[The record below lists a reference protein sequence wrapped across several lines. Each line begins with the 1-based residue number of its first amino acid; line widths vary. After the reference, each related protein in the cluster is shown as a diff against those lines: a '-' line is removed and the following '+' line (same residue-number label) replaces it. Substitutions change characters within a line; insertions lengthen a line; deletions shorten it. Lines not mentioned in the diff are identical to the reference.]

1 LADQKI
7 SAMPA
12 AAALTGAELV
22 PLVQSGAN
30 VRSTVSN
37 VGAFYTNR
45 IALFSSTTQT
55 ALADT
60 ATVMT
65 YGTVAFSQNISL
77 VDGSKVTFATGGTFM
92 LNVVLQ
98 MENASNQIH
107 AADFWVRLNGSNY
120 PLSNTREDIPSSHGG
135 APGHTVVT
143 IDIPGIASPGD
154 YLELVWSTPSTDV
167 SIEYIGPQVS
177 PTRPATPS
185 IILTVFQIG

>member
-45 IALFSSTTQT
+45 IALLSSTTQT

-60 ATVMT
+60 ATVIT
-65 YGTVAFSQNISL
+65 YDTVAFSQNISL
-77 VDGSKVTFATGGTFM
+77 VDGSKVTFANGGTFM

-98 MENASNQIH
+98 MENSSVQIYP
-107 AADFWVRLNGSNY
+107 ADFWVRLNGSDY

-135 APGHTVVT
+135 SPGHTVVT

-154 YLELVWSTPSTDV
+154 YIELVWSTPNTDV